1 MSLDAFYTAFGKEP
15 RLKTGHLC
23 LYQVLYYLIDLGTPS
38 KEMTITR
45 NQLMRLT
52 KISSVATYHKYINDL
67 VHVGFIQYSPSY
79 HPGQKTKITL
89 LF

>member
-1 MSLDAFYTAFGKEP
+1 M
-15 RLKTGHLC
+15 
-23 LYQVLYYLIDLGTPS
+23 
-38 KEMTITR
+38 
-45 NQLMRLT
+45 T